1 MGGEGCC
8 GGVGFPT
15 SRDVV
20 EGWVFPTSILIIT
33 IRFPAPWRKCNAT
46 GAEDDDDDVDVCVN
60 GDDGGV
66 IYYYYCDYYLL
77 QVSKDRGEGKRGG
90 PVQLQ
95 SKSR

>member
-33 IRFPAPWRKCNAT
+33 IRFPAPWRRCNAT
-46 GAEDDDDDVDVCVN
+46 GAEDDDDDVDDN
-60 GDDGGV
+60 GVDRDDGDV
-66 IYYYYCDYYLL
+66 VYYYYCDYYS
-77 QVSKDRGEGKRGG
+77 QASKGHM
-90 PVQLQ
+90 
-95 SKSR
+95 SRE